1 MKLSIA
7 MCTYNGATYLPEQL
21 SSIAAQT
28 RRPDELVVCDDGST
42 DGTPDV
48 VRAFAAQ
55 VPFPVRVHVN
65 AGNLGSTLNFERAIE
80 LCTGDLIALADQDDW
95 WHPDKLRRLEEA
107 LLHRGDA
114 GLVFSDGEIVDEH
127 LRPLGLRLWQVA
139 GFGEAEQK
147 LFAEGEAL
155 KVLISYNV
163 VTGAAMAFR
172 AEFRKFVLPIPADL
186 MQNGIRVLHDGW
198 IALIISALADIIFV
212 PDPLFKYR
220 QHSRQQRGICP
231 ASGVVESRSDESSGV
246 TAAIRA
252 AARRRNSFAVEIH
265 YDETVHRR
273 LSAHADMVTN
283 KKLLNELGAKV
294 LHQKARA
301 AMPEEK
307 LKRVPL
313 VLRELLALRY
323 HSYSNGMYSAAKDLW
338 L

>member
-1 MKLSIA
+1 MKLSVA
-7 MCTYNGATYLPEQL
+7 MCTYNGAMYLPEQL
-21 SSIAAQT
+21 DSIAAQT
-28 RRPDELVVCDDGST
+28 RQPDELIVCDDGST
-42 DGTPDV
+42 DGTPNV

-55 VPFPVRVHVN
+55 MPFPVRVHVN
-65 AGNLGSTLNFERAIE
+65 AENLGSTRNFEQAIG

-107 LLHRGDA
+107 LRQRGDA
-114 GLVFSDGEIVDEH
+114 GLVFSDGEIVDQH
-127 LRPLGLRLWQVA
+127 LRPLGLRLWQA
-139 GFGEAEQK
+139 ARFGEAEQK
-147 LFAEGEAL
+147 LFAEGEGL
-155 KVLISYNV
+155 KVLLSHNV

-172 AEFRKFVLPIPADL
+172 TEFRKFVLPIPEDL
-186 MQNGIRVLHDGW
+186 MQDGMRVLHDGW
-198 IALIISALADIIFV
+198 IALIISAIAEIIFV
-212 PDPLFKYR
+212 PEPLFKYR
-220 QHSRQQRGICP
+220 QHSRQQLGVRP
-231 ASGVVESRSDESSGV
+231 APGVEAHSNESSGV
-246 TAAIRA
+246 ATAIRA
-252 AARRRNSFAVEIH
+252 AARRRNSFAVGIH

-323 HSYSNGMYSAAKDLW
+323 HIYSNGVYSAAKDLW